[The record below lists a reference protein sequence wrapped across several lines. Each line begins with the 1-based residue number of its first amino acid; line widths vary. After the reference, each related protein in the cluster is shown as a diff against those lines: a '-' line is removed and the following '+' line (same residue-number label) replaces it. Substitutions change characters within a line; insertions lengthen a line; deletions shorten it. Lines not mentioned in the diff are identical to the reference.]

1 MPDATKRANVILVIA
16 SDVVMQESVRLI
28 VEAAGCKALVVPS
41 IALAQERLRA
51 AEPVLILIDPLWQDD
66 AVTQLGPEPPVVE
79 IPVRT
84 SSSGVRRVAKKG
96 APATRWLQA
105 LINERCSA
113 GKAPSAAP
121 RR

>member
-1 MPDATKRANVILVIA
+1 MPDATKRANVILVIT

-28 VEAAGCKALVVPS
+28 VEAAGCHALGVPS
-41 IALAQERLRA
+41 IALAQERLRSV
-51 AEPVLILIDPLWQDD
+51 EPVLILIDPLWQAD
-66 AVTQLGPEPPVVE
+66 AVSQLGPEPPVVE

-96 APATRWLQA
+96 AAATRWLQA
-105 LINERCSA
+105 LISERCSA
-113 GKAPSAAP
+113 GKAPSTAS